1 MRTARLTSLLRTTA
15 AATILAA
22 CTVSSNALA
31 NGETDPVGYW
41 TIPFPTDSGEIRGV
55 GAGRKP
61 VHTEEVASAESP
73 WVRVIFDPA
82 LTELKGPTR
91 GEGATYIRV
100 TSLKDGYYQ
109 ILNADT
115 LAEWGYSTAYFNGDA
130 VTIEVFA
137 AEGNSA
143 RLGVLEVQAGMV
155 VDGSV
160 ASICGPTDDRIA
172 STDPR
177 VARLM
182 PVGCT
187 AWLFDGKPN
196 AMLTAGH
203 CFDGQVAT
211 VVQFNVPASLANG
224 TPQNPPP
231 QHQYAVDP
239 ASVQFA
245 NVAIGNDWGHFG
257 VFSNSTTGLS
267 PLIAQGGTSFART
280 APAAGGVIRIT
291 GFGVDSNG
299 PDNQTNQTHS
309 GPFNS
314 LVGTIIRYQA
324 DTTGGNSG
332 SPVIRTS
339 DGATMG
345 IHTNAGCFDN
355 GGSVG
360 GANQGTTFGNAGLVN
375 AINNPLG
382 VAAATTACGLSA
394 ESCFTS
400 HSTPHCNDAS
410 CCTTVC
416 AIDPFCCNS
425 SWDNICVTE
434 AWDLC
439 RNCGPGAGS
448 CYATHGPGCED
459 ISCCS
464 TVCTADP
471 FCCDTSWD
479 SLCVQRA
486 EATCRTGL
494 TCAEAKLLTVS
505 VPATLSFSTLEDSS
519 GSDDSTC
526 GTNDIYAVWRRYVP
540 DCSGMSTITI
550 CSNDAVQPTVTVFSS
565 CGGTQI
571 ACSASAAPCG
581 ANAGASVEFATL
593 AGQSYY
599 IRISAVNGLD
609 TTGTIATMCEAVC
622 GSGPSCTTVHST
634 PGCSDASCCVNVC
647 SVDPFCCNVQW
658 DSICV
663 GGAQNL
669 CFRDGDL
676 NFDGVVNAADLTI
689 LLNGWGSGGV
699 SDIDGSGTTNAA
711 DLSILLSNW
720 G

>member
-1 MRTARLTSLLRTTA
+1 MRTACFTSILRTTA
-15 AATILAA
+15 VATILAA

-41 TIPFPTDSGEIRGV
+41 TIPFPTDSHEIRGV

-61 VHTEEVASAESP
+61 VHTEQVTSAEAP

-82 LTELKGPTR
+82 LTDLKGPTR

-115 LAEWGYSTAYFNGDA
+115 LAEWGFSTAYFNGDA

-160 ASICGPTDDRIA
+160 ASICGPTDDRTA

-177 VARLM
+177 VGRIM

-187 AWLFDGKPN
+187 AWMFDNKPN

-203 CFDGQVAT
+203 CFDGTTAT
-211 VVQFNVPASLANG
+211 VVQFNVPASLASG

-231 QHQYAVDP
+231 QHQYAIDP

-267 PLIAQGGTSFART
+267 PFVAQGGTSFART

-291 GFGVDSNG
+291 GFGADDGVS
-299 PDNQTNQTHS
+299 NQTNQTHA

-314 LVGTIIRYQA
+314 LAGTIIRYQA

-345 IHTNAGCFDN
+345 VHTNAGCFDS
-355 GGSVG
+355 GGGVG

-382 VAAATTACGLSA
+382 VAAATTACGA
-394 ESCFTS
+394 TGESCFTA

-416 AIDPFCCNS
+416 AADPFCCNT
-425 SWDNICVTE
+425 SWDSLCVNR

-448 CYATHGPGCED
+448 CFATHGPGCED
-459 ISCCS
+459 ITCCS

-479 SLCVQRA
+479 SVCVQRA
-486 EATCRTGL
+486 EASCRTGL
-494 TCAEAKLLTVS
+494 TCAEAKLM
-505 VPATLSFSTLEDSS
+505 VPGIPSS
-519 GSDDSTC
+519 NNFTTSLDGSASDESSC
-526 GTNDIYAVWRRYVP
+526 GTNDVYATWLRYVP
-540 DCSGMSTITI
+540 ACSGLSTLSI
-550 CSNDAVQPTVTVFSS
+550 CTEFAEGQVTMAAFTG

-571 ACSASAAPCG
+571 ACSATDTNCGFGNGGVQIVFPAEAGESYLIRVSANNSG
-581 ANAGASVEFATL
+581 RVAGS
-593 AGQSYY
+593 
-599 IRISAVNGLD
+599 IAVSCN
-609 TTGTIATMCEAVC
+609 AVC
-622 GSGPSCTTVHST
+622 QSPESCIVVHGT
-634 PGCSDASCCVNVC
+634 PGCNDASCCVNVC
-647 SVDPFCCNVQW
+647 TVDPFCCNVQW

-663 GGAQNL
+663 GGAQDI
-669 CFRDGDL
+669 CYRPGDL
-676 NFDGVVNAADLTI
+676 NFDGIVNAADLTI
-689 LLNGWGSGGV
+689 LLNGWGSSGA
-699 SDIDGSGTTNAA
+699 DINGDGTTNAA